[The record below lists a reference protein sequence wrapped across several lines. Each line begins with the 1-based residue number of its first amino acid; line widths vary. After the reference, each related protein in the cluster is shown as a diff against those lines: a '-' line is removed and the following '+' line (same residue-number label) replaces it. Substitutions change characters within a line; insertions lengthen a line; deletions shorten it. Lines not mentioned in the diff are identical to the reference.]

1 MFSRFPHGSTGG
13 ALIQNNTILVS
24 INPRILGNLVSKT
37 EEKQYYFTRKI
48 ATLNRRNNQYRRDY
62 IGFPVLQNFKF
73 RFCTCVTVG
82 VVAERFPLRDWNPL
96 PLRRGR
102 PVCFSWFVRGS
113 WVVAFICSHW
123 ENSGRGGEVFLK
135 GRGCC
140 YTPPPPPKMCAA
152 FFQFSELWGLCPIRR
167 INQPE
172 EQAGSLNPSSICT
185 PFIGFPPDTWEGF
198 ITRTGK

>member
-73 RFCTCVTVG
+73 RFCACVTVG
-82 VVAERFPLRDWNPL
+82 VVLYLFPLRDWNPL

-123 ENSGRGGEVFLK
+123 ENSGRGGRFFKGEGVLLYPAPTSENVRGVF
-135 GRGCC
+135 
-140 YTPPPPPKMCAA
+140 
-152 FFQFSELWGLCPIRR
+152 
-167 INQPE
+167 
-172 EQAGSLNPSSICT
+172 SICGT
-185 PFIGFPPDTWEGF
+185 FGVVSHTED
-198 ITRTGK
+198 